1 MNNFETNPG
10 TKYPE
15 TDRVESA
22 WFLLS
27 NGCMLVLT
35 HNSHSPD
42 LRPCLMVFPNIY
54 IYIYIH
60 IVYIYIIYM
69 YALPVSRDYQK
80 HQVFDLSPWKGRSVV
95 RPEVLPPQS
104 GAHAASVVGLLRA
117 SWLDHGGRRD
127 PTSFSRT
134 ISKFGW
140 RMSTVAHCWIFLA

>member
-1 MNNFETNPG
+1 
-10 TKYPE
+10 
-15 TDRVESA
+15 
-22 WFLLS
+22 
-27 NGCMLVLT
+27 
-35 HNSHSPD
+35 
-42 LRPCLMVFPNIY
+42 
-54 IYIYIH
+54 
-60 IVYIYIIYM
+60 M

-80 HQVFDLSPWKGRSVV
+80 HQVFDLSPWKGRSVA

-140 RMSTVAHCWIFLA
+140 RMSTVAQFWIFLA

>member
-1 MNNFETNPG
+1 
-10 TKYPE
+10 
-15 TDRVESA
+15 
-22 WFLLS
+22 
-27 NGCMLVLT
+27 
-35 HNSHSPD
+35 
-42 LRPCLMVFPNIY
+42 
-54 IYIYIH
+54 
-60 IVYIYIIYM
+60 M